1 MKKLTILEIDNFFTI
16 IGLFTVIVEVISS
29 LEKQIRSLENILE
42 MNYAIDQDLHALPIK
57 NVKRTGRETQ
67 RN

>member
-1 MKKLTILEIDNFFTI
+1 MKISGISETDNPFTM
-16 IGLFTVIVEVISS
+16 IGLFTAIIEDIAR
-29 LEKQIRSLENILE
+29 LEKRISSLENILE
-42 MNYAIDQDLHALPIK
+42 MNYAVDQDLNALPTK